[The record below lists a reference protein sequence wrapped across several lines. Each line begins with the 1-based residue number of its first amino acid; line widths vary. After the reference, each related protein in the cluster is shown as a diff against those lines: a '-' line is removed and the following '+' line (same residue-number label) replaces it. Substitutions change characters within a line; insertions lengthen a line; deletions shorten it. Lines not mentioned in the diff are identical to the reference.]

1 MGDLKVADGSASEEE
16 EKVEKVEI
24 KKSAYAL
31 LMDNAGDILPSDEL
45 DKEVK
50 KPKNEEQ
57 EPGWW
62 QRKP

>member
-1 MGDLKVADGSASEEE
+1 MKVADGSASEEE
-16 EKVEKVEI
+16 EEVEKVEI

-31 LMDNAGDILPSDEL
+31 LMDDAGDSLPSDEI

-57 EPGWW
+57 ERG
-62 QRKP
+62 

>member
-1 MGDLKVADGSASEEE
+1 M
-16 EKVEKVEI
+16 EKVEI

-57 EPGWW
+57 EPG
-62 QRKP
+62 